1 MRTFFTF
8 LLFLCFLNASATRRA
23 LLFGIGDQMDKSW
36 AKIHGDNDLFY
47 VRQLLMDAGFTD
59 VVQLKNREATKQSMV
74 RAFID
79 LANRCRK
86 GDVVYIHYSGHGQL
100 MTDLD
105 GDEALRTTAR
115 HGRWDESWI
124 PYDAYMNYGECDKG
138 EKHFCDDEVDFYLT
152 TIRERIGKKGKLIVV
167 VDACHS
173 GDATYGEE
181 EEAVRGV
188 GVAFDI
194 PLNNNASSAVVKKEQ
209 WLSISAC
216 KPYQL
221 STELKDLNIGKLT
234 YALYSIG
241 KRLFAM
247 DNEELQGLLD
257 EYMEMNKGRFPQNPV
272 VSGEK

>member
-1 MRTFFTF
+1 M
-8 LLFLCFLNASATRRA
+8 
-23 LLFGIGDQMDKSW
+23 
-36 AKIHGDNDLFY
+36 
-47 VRQLLMDAGFTD
+47 
-59 VVQLKNREATKQSMV
+59 
-74 RAFID
+74 
-79 LANRCRK
+79 
-86 GDVVYIHYSGHGQL
+86 
-100 MTDLD
+100 
-105 GDEALRTTAR
+105 
-115 HGRWDESWI
+115 
-124 PYDAYMNYGECDKG
+124 
-138 EKHFCDDEVDFYLT
+138 
-152 TIRERIGKKGKLIVV
+152 
-167 VDACHS
+167 
-173 GDATYGEE
+173 
-181 EEAVRGV
+181 RGV